1 MLKICVFSVYFE
13 ATTLHPYAP
22 LTHRSG
28 HGTLTPMAS
37 LFPKKAVGFLQ
48 FGFQVPNAFAL
59 GLCLRLGL
67 YNVNTSE
74 VMEVYTDDKVQK

>member
-1 MLKICVFSVYFE
+1 M
-13 ATTLHPYAP
+13 
-22 LTHRSG
+22 
-28 HGTLTPMAS
+28 TPMAS

-59 GLCLRLGL
+59 GLCLSLGL

-74 VMEVYTDDKVQK
+74 VMEVYTDDKVQR